1 MQMGRLATKG
11 PLQELSKMAREE
23 GVTAFWKG
31 AGPEMTRAA
40 AFTAS
45 QLATYDETK
54 KVNLAMFWLMMLQ
67 SCCLL

>member
-1 MQMGRLATKG
+1 MQMGRLTTKG
-11 PLQELSKMAREE
+11 PIQEFRKIARDE

-54 KVNLAMFWLMMLQ
+54 RVRPQFLLHSFLML
-67 SCCLL
+67 